1 MVLGT
6 RKPSMGR
13 SGMLAA
19 AMGSSGLWNWS
30 LATLV
35 SLILS
40 MLFCR
45 VTQSRGA
52 LDNFQRFSAPST
64 YLPVNYRITT
74 AETAFLMKENNQDFM
89 RNSSLQ
95 SRVETFF
102 VHKSRRTPILNASY
116 GPFFAERDISED
128 LLLSSQVFA
137 SNKFT
142 FNWNL
147 KTYLINDKVY
157 PNKPKV
163 QVLFYIAGRD
173 WDDYSDTE
181 RLPCLKLFAFR
192 ETREAKG
199 SCRLQG
205 ILGLCVAELDFQ
217 PSWFT
222 SPPVVTGRK
231 RNQEQPDGIPVELYY
246 SIHSE
251 EAECTAEEARKGNS
265 IRPGRDQGEDSLSHL
280 QRIATITIYRN
291 PENSQLTE
299 LRLDSNV
306 ALWLPSKPTKQGEIL
321 HVYIT
326 VANNSTLDQFTL
338 RAKVKKGVNILNVKI
353 SDARQWD
360 VKQELGNGG
369 KHSTTTVACQRIG
382 PSPRNRSNS
391 LFTEVVQM
399 NFEITSFSSLSGT
412 QPISWQLEYPG
423 KPTADLVLSE
433 VFISQKDILGIVP
446 LSMDTEILN
455 TAILTGKTV
464 AVPVKVVS
472 VEEDGSITD
481 ISELVECKS
490 SDEDVVKVSERC
502 DYVFVNGKEM
512 KGKVG
517 VMVNFTYQYLS
528 APLQITIWVP
538 RLPLQID
545 ISDTELSQIKGWRVP
560 IIFNRRPTRD
570 SDDDDEDERR
580 GRGCSLQYQHAMVR
594 VLTQFVAEDP
604 GPLGQLVYLLS
615 SDWQFDVTD
624 LVTDFIKLEE
634 PHIAKLQDGRLLIG
648 REVGMTTIQVMSPLS
663 DSILA
668 EKTVTV
674 LDDKVTITDIG
685 VQLVSGLS
693 LYLQPSTANNKAVVA
708 TSVAQELLHTPRQE
722 AVVSVW
728 IQFSD
733 GVVTPLDIYDS
744 KDFSIFATS
753 LDESIVSTQQS
764 SLIKLPIVI
773 AEGEGQ
779 GALVKVDFMISESC
793 QKSKRKS
800 VLAVGNG
807 YIKVKFGQ
815 NDAISP
821 GGTEYDEEDIENHTS
836 DRRQKT
842 TDQDRYGSDG
852 RYDGSVLE
860 RDKSAIRKGSTT
872 ARSVLNNRM
881 YGNRF
886 SEDSPLQNIPIDFT
900 NFPAQVDLPKS
911 NGEAEDN
918 DLMQAHRGLS
928 DLEIGMYA
936 LLGVFCLAI
945 LVFLI
950 NCATFALKYRHKQM
964 PVEGQANLTHSHDWV
979 WLGNETELLE
989 STPDISP
996 QQDEHTTII
1005 DRGITLEESHHLFNG
1020 NTQKNVQSHS
1030 HRSGEETEKTVKNKK
1045 NDPLHSPTSKRK
1057 RVKFTTFTTIP
1068 ADDSCPTVKSLLTA
1082 NEDDIK
1088 WVCQDMD
1095 LGESKDLR
1103 NYMQKFKDKI

>member
-1 MVLGT
+1 MGPLGLYAC
-6 RKPSMGR
+6 PLHR
-13 SGMLAA
+13 SLAALVTLTLGML
-19 AMGSSGLWNWS
+19 
-30 LATLV
+30 V
-35 SLILS
+35 
-40 MLFCR
+40 CR
-45 VTQSRGA
+45 VAQSRA
-52 LDNFQRFSAPST
+52 AQEHFQRFSAPST
-64 YLPVNYRITT
+64 YLPVNYRISS
-74 AETAFLMKENNQDFM
+74 AETAFLLKENNQDFM

-95 SRVETFF
+95 SRVESFF

-116 GPFFAERDISED
+116 GPFSVEREIPED
-128 LLLSSQVFA
+128 LLLSTALFP
-137 SNKFT
+137 SNKIS
-142 FNWNL
+142 FNWKL
-147 KTYLINDKVY
+147 KTYVINEKVF

-163 QVLFYIAGRD
+163 QVLFYITGRD
-173 WDDYSDTE
+173 WDDYSATE
-181 RLPCLKLFAFR
+181 RLPCLRLFAFR

-205 ILGLCVAELDFQ
+205 ILGLCVAELEFQ
-217 PSWFT
+217 PTWFA

-231 RNQEQPDGIPVELYY
+231 RNQEQSEGIPVELYY
-246 SIHSE
+246 SIHLE
-251 EAECTAEEARKGNS
+251 EDKSECTVEEARKGNA
-265 IRPGRDQGEDSLSHL
+265 IRPGRDQGEDAVSQL
-280 QRIATITIYRN
+280 QRIATITLYRN
-291 PENSQLTE
+291 PENSQLNE

-306 ALWLPSKPTKQGEIL
+306 ALWLPSKPARQGETL
-321 HVYIT
+321 HVFVT

-353 SDARQWD
+353 SDPRQWD

-369 KHSTTTVACQRIG
+369 KHSTTTVTCQRIG
-382 PSPRNRSNS
+382 PNPRNRSNN

-412 QPISWQLEYPG
+412 QPISWQLEYLG
-423 KPTADLVLSE
+423 KVTSDMVLSE
-433 VFISQKDILGIVP
+433 VYISQKDILGIVP

-472 VEEDGSITD
+472 VEENGSVAD

-502 DYVFVNGKEM
+502 DYVYVNGKEM
-512 KGKVG
+512 KGKVD

-528 APLQITIWVP
+528 APLLITIWVP

-560 IIFNRRPTRD
+560 IISNRRILPFRPTRD

-580 GRGCSLQYQHAMVR
+580 GRGCSLQYQHAMIR

-604 GPLGQLVYLLS
+604 TPLGQLDFLLGS
-615 SDWQFDVTD
+615 EWQVDVTD
-624 LVTDFIKLEE
+624 LVKDFMKLEE

-648 REVGMTTIQVMSPLS
+648 KEIGMTTIQVMSPLS

-674 LDDKVTITDIG
+674 LDEKVTITDLG

-693 LYLQPSTANNKAVVA
+693 LYLHTSTANNKAVVV
-708 TSVAQELLHTPRQE
+708 TSMAQELLHAQKQE

-733 GVVTPLDIYDS
+733 GLVTPLDIYDP
-744 KDFSIFATS
+744 KDFTISATS
-753 LDESIVSTQQS
+753 LDESIVSTHQ
-764 SLIKLPIVI
+764 INPVKWPTVI
-773 AEGEGQ
+773 AESEGQ
-779 GALVKVDFMISESC
+779 GPLVKIDFMISEAC

-800 VLAVGNG
+800 ILAVGNG

-815 NDAISP
+815 SDAISP
-821 GGTEYDEEDIENHTS
+821 GETEYDEEEIENHTS
-836 DRRQKT
+836 DRRQKVS
-842 TDQDRYGSDG
+842 DPDRYGSDG
-852 RYDGSVLE
+852 RYDGSLLE

-872 ARSVLNNRM
+872 ARSVINGRM
-881 YGNRF
+881 DGNKL

-900 NFPAQVDLPKS
+900 NFPGQVDLPKS
-911 NGEAEDN
+911 NGEIEDN
-918 DLMQAHRGLS
+918 DLLNASRGLS

-950 NCATFALKYRHKQM
+950 NCATFALKYRHKQL
-964 PVEGQANLTHSHDWV
+964 PIEGQANMTHSHDWV

-989 STPDISP
+989 STPDVSP

-1020 NTQKNVQSHS
+1020 NSQKNLQGQTHQPM
-1030 HRSGEETEKTVKNKK
+1030 EETEKAMKNKK

-1057 RVKFTTFTTIP
+1057 KVKFTTFTTIP
-1068 ADDSCPTVKSLLTA
+1068 ADDSCPTVNSLLTA

-1095 LGESKDLR
+1095 LGESKDLK
-1103 NYMQKFKDKI
+1103 NYMQKLKDKI